1 MHPTTKGAAAV
12 TDEGTALP
20 VVHVMLSTTAGATT
34 TRRSQAAT
42 YGLVFGE
49 PPPRRRS
56 AERVA
61 DGGGATPRRRAERP
75 VASDS
80 HRPHGTHVKYVVE
93 CCGCEACREANR
105 DYERRRGRAIARP
118 DEVWIPYVPAGPARR
133 HLAEL
138 SKQGVGLKTVSRL
151 SGVSHGALSKMVY
164 GDPRRGQAPS
174 RRVRPETL
182 AAILAV
188 RLHQAQG
195 GQKVPAGPTWALLEE
210 LLAAGYTKVFLA
222 RALGS
227 TAANPALQV
236 SRDRVR
242 ASTARAVEALH
253 ARLIRQQ
260 PPPRRSRWSR

>member
-1 MHPTTKGAAAV
+1 MPPTTKAAAAV
-12 TDEGTALP
+12 TDESTALP
-20 VVHVMLSTTAGATT
+20 VVQVMLSTTAGATT
-34 TRRSQAAT
+34 TKRSQAAT

-49 PPPRRRS
+49 PPPQRRTTGT
-56 AERVA
+56 ATT
-61 DGGGATPRRRAERP
+61 GGGEPRRRVERP

-80 HRPHGTHVKYVVE
+80 HRPHSTYAKYVVE
-93 CCGCEACREANR
+93 RCGCEPCGEANR

-118 DEVWIPYVPAGPARR
+118 DEVWMPYVPAGPARR

-138 SKQGVGLKTVSRL
+138 REQGVGLKTVSRL
-151 SGVSHGALSKMVY
+151 SGASHGALSKIVY
-164 GDPRRGQAPS
+164 GDPGRGQAPS
-174 RRVRPETL
+174 RRVRPQTL

-188 RLHQAQG
+188 RLDQAQG

-210 LLAAGYTKVFLA
+210 LLAAGYTKMFLA

-253 ARLIRQQ
+253 ARLVHQQ